1 MKKALGI
8 LCFSAIS
15 ALAADMYVDYSTQ
28 NIAFKTVDVEMVGG
42 TVGVS
47 WGDRTRFYVEGNI
60 QSDNTKNINYY
71 DVVIGINGDIVKNES
86 FRLDWDIGMGAGQ
99 LDVPWYSNKNTM
111 LSIPVGLD
119 MVYRLTDKV
128 MLNVGVG
135 YKYFFDLT
143 DNQQYTIC
151 NDGSISESSG
161 SGTCSWHG
169 GIAGTATNDLIGKG
183 GGMSAQVGLTFK
195 F

>member
-1 MKKALGI
+1 
-8 LCFSAIS
+8 
-15 ALAADMYVDYSTQ
+15 MYVDYSTQ
-28 NIAFKTVDVEMVGG
+28 NISFKTVDVEMVGG

-47 WGDRTRFYVEGNI
+47 WGDRTRFYIEGNI

-86 FRLDWDIGMGAGQ
+86 FRLGWDIGIGAGQ
-99 LDVPWYSNKNTM
+99 LDVPWYSNKNAM
-111 LSIPVGLD
+111 LSLPIGLD

-128 MLNVGVG
+128 MLNAGVG
-135 YKYFFDLT
+135 YKYFLDLT

-169 GIAGTATNDLIGKG
+169 GIAGYSTNDLIGNG
-183 GGMSAQVGLTFK
+183 GGVSAQVGLTYK